1 MPIQQFFN
9 QILVFINSYEYAKNQ
24 AVSSIRSGHIAD
36 LQTLQ
41 FDWLRAF
48 LYISKELDFPNYGI
62 FGRKQQII

>member
-9 QILVFINSYEYAKNQ
+9 QLLVFMNLYEYAKNQ
-24 AVSSIRSGHIAD
+24 AVLSFRSGHIAD

-62 FGRKQQII
+62 FGGKQQII

>member
-1 MPIQQFFN
+1 MN
-9 QILVFINSYEYAKNQ
+9 LYEYAKNQ
-24 AVSSIRSGHIAD
+24 AVLSFHSGHIAD

-62 FGRKQQII
+62 FGGKQQII